1 MKDSRNPLAAAI
13 RFALGAG
20 TVAGLAVT
28 TAPSFAQEEETE
40 GPDLADRIQ
49 VTGSRLNRV
58 EADSANPVNVITRA
72 DVERVGFSDVGE
84 VLRQLPAVTGSP
96 LSTST
101 NNGGDGSSLTS
112 LRGMGPARTL
122 VLINGRRS
130 NGAGDFSTMPIA
142 MVERIE
148 VLKEGASAI
157 YGADAVAG
165 VVNIITRTDFQG
177 AQVQVQYG
185 ESFETEDNPAA
196 SLNPVFNG
204 SDADLGRFSAVFGDV
219 SEKGS
224 FMIGAERSKQDPV
237 YQGNLKGAQF
247 KRVIG
252 GDTLTDGFPECLDTG
267 SCNDTGGSTG
277 SLGGFFIPRDGSGVF
292 TRDLDTGE
300 IRPFDGSTDLY
311 NYAPVNF
318 IQQPFTR
325 TSAFAEGNYDLFD
338 LDNGFTMN
346 GFFESRWSNRRSE
359 QELAPTPLFI
369 IQNFFDPGVPLEGG
383 QFGVPAENV
392 FNPFDSDVTDLRR
405 RVAEGRRRFE
415 QDVVRTNITGGV
427 QGDIGGMLPS
437 WTYEAAF
444 HWGRT
449 NQQDTDFGQF
459 VGANFLEAIGPSFR
473 DESGNAV
480 CGTPDDPIAGCVPL
494 NLFGGFGTITQEMLD
509 FAGAELTDQLTTQLV
524 TISGSVAGDL
534 FQLPAGPVGLAL
546 GYDYREEK
554 LNSIPDSGKATD
566 AVTGNTFSKTQG
578 EFDVNSFFAETN
590 IPLLADVPLARFL
603 EVGAGVRVDDFSTIG
618 SNTVFMVSARW
629 QPIEDVTLRG
639 SFSEVFRE
647 PTIGNLFSPQGDSFP
662 SFQDPCSNGVIGNPD
677 SNAFA
682 DLTPEQQAQCVATG
696 VPEGGFFQTNAQPRA
711 RIGGNPNLQ
720 PEEGETI
727 TFGGFIEP
735 AFLPGFK
742 LAVDY
747 WDIDLDD
754 PIGAVAAESVVN
766 QCIIF
771 GNDDFCPSIERQDS
785 GEVSRIISLARNS
798 GALTANGLDFDVG
811 YNFTTDFGMFRFRSL
826 WSYLNER
833 EGEVLPGD
841 RVDVAGKFS
850 PGINGIAEG
859 VFPEWSGFTTLDWT
873 YADFG
878 ASLNWEWLS
887 SVDDLQNDEEIRRT
901 QYWDLTGN
909 YNTPWNT
916 RVSAGLTNI
925 FNERPPFITNAFS
938 AFTDV
943 DTYRM
948 LGRSWFVRVTHEF

>member
-1 MKDSRNPLAAAI
+1 M
-13 RFALGAG
+13 
-20 TVAGLAVT
+20 
-28 TAPSFAQEEETE
+28 
-40 GPDLADRIQ
+40 
-49 VTGSRLNRV
+49 
-58 EADSANPVNVITRA
+58 
-72 DVERVGFSDVGE
+72 
-84 VLRQLPAVTGSP
+84 
-96 LSTST
+96 
-101 NNGGDGSSLTS
+101 
-112 LRGMGPARTL
+112 
-122 VLINGRRS
+122 
-130 NGAGDFSTMPIA
+130 
-142 MVERIE
+142 
-148 VLKEGASAI
+148 
-157 YGADAVAG
+157 
-165 VVNIITRTDFQG
+165 
-177 AQVQVQYG
+177 
-185 ESFETEDNPAA
+185 
-196 SLNPVFNG
+196 
-204 SDADLGRFSAVFGDV
+204 
-219 SEKGS
+219 
-224 FMIGAERSKQDPV
+224 
-237 YQGNLKGAQF
+237 
-247 KRVIG
+247 
-252 GDTLTDGFPECLDTG
+252 
-267 SCNDTGGSTG
+267 
-277 SLGGFFIPRDGSGVF
+277 F
-292 TRDLDTGE
+292 TRDLDSGE
-300 IRPFDGSTDLY
+300 IRPFDASTDLY

-369 IQNFFDPGVPLEGG
+369 IQNIFDPGVPLEGG

-459 VGANFLEAIGPSFR
+459 VGANFLQAIGPSFR

-618 SNTVFMVSARW
+618 SNTVFMVNARW

-682 DLTPEQQAQCVATG
+682 DLTPEQQAQCVANG

-785 GEVSRIISLARNS
+785 GEVARIISLARNS